1 MAREQAAIDGNEA
14 VARVAHRTN
23 EVIAIYPITPS
34 SPMGE
39 HADEYSAFGQPNI
52 WGTVPH
58 VMELQSEA
66 GAAGACHGAL
76 QAGALTTTF
85 TASQGLL
92 LMIPSMYKIAGQL
105 IPTVFH
111 IAARSV
117 ATHALS
123 IFGDHSD
130 VMAALGTGW
139 AMLFAASVQEAQDMA
154 LIAQAATLKARVP
167 FLNIMDGFRTSHEV
181 HKIELLDD
189 DDLRTMIDD
198 DLVRAHRARGMTPER
213 PTLRGTAQNPD
224 TFFQGR
230 EASNPFYAATP
241 GIVQETMNRFAAQVG
256 RQYHLFDYFGAP
268 DAERV
273 LVLMGSGAE
282 TVQETVDYLTGRGEK
297 VGVVVVRLYRPFAVD
312 AFLSALPETVRAI
325 AVLDRTKEPGATGEP
340 LYRDVVTAIHEGA
353 FTSGADGRPPRVIG
367 GRYGLSSKEFTPAMV
382 MAIYDELTKERPKNH
397 FTIGID
403 DDVSGTSLPYDPDV
417 DIEPDDVFRGI
428 FWGFG
433 SDGTV
438 SANKNSIKI
447 IGENT
452 DYYAQGY
459 FVYDSRKAGAFTVSH
474 LRFGP
479 RPIRSPYQIQKAN
492 FIGVHQFGFLERFRI
507 IESAQEGATLLL
519 NAPYAPEQVWDNIP
533 REVQEQIIAKRLKV
547 YAINA
552 YDVAV
557 ATGMGNRINTIM
569 QTCFF
574 HLSGILPSEQAI
586 AKIKQAIVDTYGKRG
601 QAVIDRNF
609 AAVDASIERLHEIPL
624 PERAEGEVTIPPL
637 VPEGA
642 PDYVRNV
649 MGPLMA
655 GRGDDLPAS
664 ALPVDGV
671 FPTATNRW
679 EKRNIALAVPV
690 WEPQICIQ
698 CGRCVM
704 YCPHAVIRS
713 KVYDPEL
720 LENAPETFKHIEA
733 RWPRRAF
740 QGKDFTVQVAV
751 EDCTG
756 CAVCVEVC
764 PARDKT
770 QVGVKAINM
779 RPQMPIRKQEREN
792 WSFFL
797 SLPVAEADVPIT
809 FNNTKNVQLL
819 QPMFEFPTACAGC
832 GETPYIRLFS
842 QLFGDRAVISNA
854 TGCSSI
860 YGANLPGTPWAVN
873 DEGRGPA
880 WNNPLFEDAAEFGLG
895 LRLTLDKQREYASEL
910 LMALRHHVGPEFAD
924 EILNAEQYGDAN
936 LRAQRERIE
945 RLKER
950 LQGYDHP
957 QARELLTVA
966 DALLRK
972 SVWSLGGDGWAY
984 DIGYGGLDHV
994 MATGRD
1000 VNVLVLDTEVYS
1012 NTGGQASKSTGLA
1025 AVAKFAAGGKATPK
1039 KDLGLMMM
1047 SYGYVY
1053 VAQVAMG
1060 ANDAQTIRAFLEAE
1074 SYPGPS
1080 IIIAYSTC
1088 IAHGINMAKGM
1099 DQEKLAVE
1107 SGHWPLY
1114 RYDPRRREQGLNPF
1128 QLDSK
1133 APTVPLEQYLYNE
1146 NRYRML
1152 TQSNPEAAQRLLQ
1165 AAQRAVLERWHK
1177 YEQMAQMDVD
1187 IGADTSAAAGAETPE
1202 E

>member
-1 MAREQAAIDGNEA
+1 MARKHVAIDGNEA
-14 VARVAHRTN
+14 VALVAHRTN

-39 HADEYSAFGQPNI
+39 HADEFSAFGQPNI

-92 LMIPSMYKIAGQL
+92 LMIPTMYKIAGEL
-105 IPTVFH
+105 TPTVFH
-111 IAARSV
+111 IAARSI

-139 AMLFAASVQEAQDMA
+139 AMLFGASVQEAHDMA
-154 LIAQAATLKARVP
+154 LIAQAATLQSRVP

-181 HKIELLDD
+181 HKIELLED
-189 DDLRTMIDD
+189 DDLRALIDD

-213 PTLRGTAQNPD
+213 PSLRGTAQNPD
-224 TFFQGR
+224 TFFQER
-230 EASNPFYAATP
+230 EAANPFYAATP
-241 GIVQETMNRFAAQVG
+241 GIVQEAMDRFAAQVG
-256 RQYHLFDYFGAP
+256 REYHLFDYFGAP

-273 LVLMGSGAE
+273 VVLMGSGAE
-282 TVQETVDYLTGRGEK
+282 TVRETVDHLTGRGDK
-297 VGVVVVRLYRPFAVD
+297 VGAVVVRLYRPFATE
-312 AFLSALPETVRAI
+312 AFLAALPRTVRAI
-325 AVLDRTKEPGATGEP
+325 GVLDRTKEPGALGEP
-340 LYRDVVTAIHEGA
+340 LYRDVVAAIHEGE
-353 FTSGADGRPPRVIG
+353 FEGADGRPPRVVG
-367 GRYGLSSKEFTPAMV
+367 GRYGLSSKEFTPSMV
-382 MAIYDELTKERPKNH
+382 IGVYDELSKERPKNH
-397 FTIGID
+397 FTVGIY
-403 DDVSGTSLPYDPDV
+403 DDVSHTSLPFDPDL
-417 DIEPDDVFRGI
+417 DIERDDVFRAV
-428 FWGFG
+428 FWGLG

-447 IGENT
+447 IGDNT
-452 DYYAQGY
+452 DNHAQGY

-479 RPIRSPYQIQKAN
+479 RPIRSPYQIQKAK
-492 FIGVHQFGFLERFRI
+492 FVGVHQFGFLERFPI
-507 IESAQEGATLLL
+507 VEGAQEGATLLL
-519 NAPYAPEQVWDNIP
+519 NAPYETDQVWDHIP
-533 REVQEQIIAKRLKV
+533 REVQEQIIAKRLQV

-552 YDVAV
+552 YDVAA

-586 AKIKQAIVDTYGKRG
+586 AEIKRAIVDTYGKRG
-601 QAVIDRNF
+601 QSVIDRNF
-609 AAVDASIERLHEIPL
+609 SAVDAAVERLHEIPL
-624 PERAEGEVTIPPL
+624 PERAEGEITIPPP
-637 VPEGA
+637 VPDEA
-642 PDYVRNV
+642 PDYVRNI
-649 MGPLMA
+649 MGPLMTDQ
-655 GRGDDLPAS
+655 GDQLPSS
-664 ALPVDGV
+664 AFPVDGV

-679 EKRNIALAVPV
+679 EKRNVSLSVPV

-713 KVYDPEL
+713 KVYDPAL
-720 LENAPETFKHIEA
+720 LEDAPEAFKHTEA

-740 QGKDFTVQVAV
+740 QGMAYTVQVAV

-764 PARDKT
+764 PARDKS
-770 QVGVKAINM
+770 QVGIKAINM
-779 RPQMPIRKQEREN
+779 RPQMPIREQEREN

-797 SLPVAEADVPIT
+797 GLPEAEAAAPIQY
-809 FNNTKNVQLL
+809 NNTKNVQLL

-842 QLFGDRAVISNA
+842 QLFGDRAIIGNA
-854 TGCSSI
+854 TGCTSI

-873 DEGRGPA
+873 DAGRGPA

-895 LRLTLDKQREYASEL
+895 LRLTVDKQQEYAAEL
-910 LMALRHHVGPEFAD
+910 LMGMKDYVGHELAD
-924 EILNAEQYGDAN
+924 GILNAEQYGEEN
-936 LRAQRERIE
+936 IRAQRDRIE
-945 RLKER
+945 QLKER
-950 LQGYDHP
+950 LEGYDHP

-972 SVWSLGGDGWAY
+972 SVWAMGGDGWAY

-1012 NTGGQASKSTGLA
+1012 NTGGQASKATGLA

-1060 ANDAQTIRAFLEAE
+1060 ANDTHTIRAFQEAE

-1088 IAHGINMAKGM
+1088 IAHGINMSKGM

-1114 RYDPRRREQGLNPF
+1114 RYDPRRREEGLNPF

-1152 TQSNPEAAQRLLQ
+1152 TQSNPEAAQRLLE

-1187 IGADTSAAAGAETPE
+1187 LGADTSEEAPPE
-1202 E
+1202 D

>member
-1 MAREQAAIDGNEA
+1 MARQHVAIDGNEA

-39 HADEYSAFGQPNI
+39 HADEYSAFGRTNI

-58 VMELQSEA
+58 VIELQSEA

-92 LMIPSMYKIAGQL
+92 LMIPSMFKIAGEL
-105 IPTVFH
+105 TPTVFH

-139 AMLFAASVQEAQDMA
+139 AMLFAASVQEAHDMA
-154 LIAQAATLKARVP
+154 LIAQAATLRARVP
-167 FLNIMDGFRTSHEV
+167 FLNVMDGFRTSHEV

-189 DDLRTMIDD
+189 DDLRAMIDD
-198 DLVRAHRARGMTPER
+198 DLVRDHRARGMTPER

-224 TFFQGR
+224 TFFQER
-230 EASNPFYAATP
+230 EAANPYYVATP
-241 GIVQETMNRFAAQVG
+241 GIVQEAMDRFAARVG
-256 RQYHLFDYFGAP
+256 RHYRLFDYCGAP

-273 LVLMGSGAE
+273 LVVMGSGAE
-282 TVQETVDYLTGRGEK
+282 TVRETVDHLTGRGER
-297 VGVVVVRLYRPFAVD
+297 VGVVVVRLYRPFAID
-312 AFLSALPETVRAI
+312 AFLAALPETVRAI
-325 AVLDRTKEPGATGEP
+325 AVLDRTKEPGAIGEP
-340 LYRDVVTAIHEGA
+340 LYCDVVSAIHEGE
-353 FTSGADGRPPRVIG
+353 FTAGADGRPPRVVG

-382 MAIYDELTKERPKNH
+382 IAVLDELAKERPKNH
-397 FTIGID
+397 LTIGID
-403 DDVSGTSLPYDPDV
+403 DDVSGTSLPFDPDV
-417 DIEPDDVFRGI
+417 DIEPDDVFRAL
-428 FWGFG
+428 FWGLG

-447 IGENT
+447 IGDNT
-452 DYYAQGY
+452 EYDAQGY
-459 FVYDSRKAGAFTVSH
+459 FVYDSRKAGATTVSH

-479 RPIRSPYQIQKAN
+479 RAIRSPYQIHSAN
-492 FIGVHQFGFLERFRI
+492 FIGVHQFGFLERFPI

-519 NAPYAPEQVWDNIP
+519 NAPYEPDEVWGNIP

-552 YDVAV
+552 YDVAA

-569 QTCFF
+569 QTCYF

-586 AKIKQAIVDTYGKRG
+586 AAIKQAIVDTYGMRG
-601 QAVIDRNF
+601 QPVIDRNF

-624 PERAEGEVTIPPL
+624 PQRAEGEVTIPPP
-637 VPEGA
+637 VPADA
-642 PDYVRNV
+642 PDYVRNI
-649 MGPLMA
+649 MGPLMT
-655 GRGDDLPAS
+655 GQGDQLPSS
-664 ALPVDGV
+664 AFPVDGV

-713 KVYDPEL
+713 KVYDPAL
-720 LENAPETFKHIEA
+720 LADAPETFKHTEA

-740 QGKDFTVQVAV
+740 QGMAYTVQVAV

-764 PARDKT
+764 PARDKS
-770 QVGVKAINM
+770 QVGIKAINM
-779 RPQMPIRKQEREN
+779 RPQLPIRKQEREN

-797 SLPVAEADVPIT
+797 SLPVAEAEEPLAST
-809 FNNTKNVQLL
+809 NTKNVQLL

-854 TGCSSI
+854 TGCTSI

-873 DEGRGPA
+873 DAGRGPA
-880 WNNPLFEDAAEFGLG
+880 WNNPLFEDAGEFALG

-910 LMALRHHVGPEFAD
+910 LMGMRDRVGRELVDA
-924 EILNAEQYGDAN
+924 ILNAEQYGDGN
-936 LRAQRERIE
+936 IRAQRERIE

-950 LQGYDHP
+950 LERGDHP

-972 SVWSLGGDGWAY
+972 TVWAMGGDGWAY

-1000 VNVLVLDTEVYS
+1000 VNALVLDTEVYS
-1012 NTGGQASKSTGLA
+1012 NTGGQASKATGLA

-1080 IIIAYSTC
+1080 LIIAYSTC
-1088 IAHGINMAKGM
+1088 IAHGINMSRGM
-1099 DQEKLAVE
+1099 DQERLAVE

-1114 RYDPRRREQGLNPF
+1114 RYDPRRRDEGLNPF
-1128 QLDSK
+1128 QLDSS

-1152 TQSNPEAAQRLLQ
+1152 TQSKPEAAQRLLQ
-1165 AAQRAVLERWHK
+1165 AAQRAALERWHR
-1177 YEQMAQMDVD
+1177 YEQLAQMDVG
-1187 IGADTSAAAGAETPE
+1187 IGADAGERAGR
-1202 E
+1202 